1 MSDLPRPDMAHV
13 WTDYHTRS
21 DRRLRRVTVAVGII
35 LAAAL
40 VSMLAV
46 VGMTAH
52 ANAMAQA
59 ATMGAY

>member
-1 MSDLPRPDMAHV
+1 MSDFPRPDMAHV

-21 DRRLRRVTVAVGII
+21 ERRLRRVTVAVGII
-35 LAAAL
+35 LAITFVAA
-40 VSMLAV
+40 MAM

-59 ATMGAY
+59 KTMGAY